1 MKACNTGGGAK
12 RELWRNIKEV
22 TSSEL
27 DGQPVARDEGEG
39 GLQND
44 PQVTLG
50 WVDNVEM
57 GSGDT
62 SRKKVDS

>member
-1 MKACNTGGGAK
+1 MKVCNTGGGSK
-12 RELWRNIKEV
+12 RRLLRNIKEI
-22 TSSEL
+22 TPSEL
-27 DGQPVARDEGEG
+27 DGQPVVRDEGEG

-44 PQVTLG
+44 PQVTTG

-62 SRKKVDS
+62 SRKKVDP